1 LLRDDVAAGNDEC
14 KPADTMSY
22 QYATSYSTSKD
33 ESRLTNMWQRLV
45 RQSQYDAKG
54 KPRTKLAIVRR
65 RLLRLPTAIFLLWF
79 FVLLWGE
86 RTAFSSNIDACK
98 WDQWEKWP
106 SDAQPH
112 RIALIADP
120 QLVDPHTYP
129 GRPWPLSSLTIAAT
143 DKYIKRSYYL
153 LQRHIDPDTTLFL
166 GDLFDGGREW
176 STHFEGF
183 QPSEQQWKK
192 YGDNY
197 WLNEYDRFGK
207 IFFDQNQVT
216 GGLPAH
222 KVKKFVASLPGN
234 HDLGFGNGV
243 QVPIRNRYQAYFGEG
258 DRIDVVGNHTFV
270 SIDAVSL
277 SAMGQPDSSPELWN
291 TTMDF
296 LDNAQHLKYK
306 AVRAELK
313 EQQGLIPHRRWAHEV
328 THPLDLGRQPTKEEL
343 AKESKPEF
351 PTILL
356 SHVPLYRPEGTP
368 CGPLREKYPPKSP
381 NLKIDKPNA
390 IRIAGG
396 YQYQNVLTQE
406 ISTTVAEKIGNIAH
420 AFSGDDHDYCEV
432 VHPYYASR
440 HDRGIHEI
448 TVKSISWAMGVRK
461 PGFVLVSLWNPV
473 DANGESLRDGPTLQT
488 HLCLLPD
495 QLSIFIVYGILAA
508 FSIIAL
514 AINTLVQ
521 VRNEEAAAS
530 MPNFNVLPTSE
541 PTNPQNTYSKTRT
554 RSPSGATN
562 SMSSDHSNGKLSAR
576 TANARTRSV
585 SPAPGYGLPTARPTG
600 TPLIEKAGYYGNNPA
615 YQMYNKEEVYDES
628 DDWGNPIFRKAP
640 KPRVPKTFRRKL
652 VERFG
657 SEVALAGGPALLFY
671 WWLLRRG

>member
-1 LLRDDVAAGNDEC
+1 
-14 KPADTMSY
+14 MSY
-22 QYATSYSTSKD
+22 QYATSYATSKD
-33 ESRLTNMWQRLV
+33 EKGLTNMWQRLV
-45 RQSQYDAKG
+45 RQWQYDAKG
-54 KPRTKLAIVRR
+54 KPTTRLAIVRR

-86 RTAFSSNIDACK
+86 RSTFSSSIDACK
-98 WDQWEKWP
+98 WDKWEKWP
-106 SDAQPH
+106 ADAQPH

-129 GRPWPLSSLTIAAT
+129 GRPWPLSSLTIVAT
-143 DKYIKRSYYL
+143 DKYIKRSFHL

-192 YGDNY
+192 YGDKY
-197 WLNEYDRFGK
+197 WLNEYDRFGN
-207 IFFDQNQVT
+207 IFFTQDQVT
-216 GGLPAH
+216 GGMPAH

-258 DRIDVVGNHTFV
+258 DRVDIVGNHTFV

-291 TTMDF
+291 STMQF
-296 LDNAQHLKYK
+296 LDNAQCLKHK

-313 EQQGLIPHRRWAHEV
+313 EQQGLIPHRRWAHAV
-328 THPLDLGRQPTKEEL
+328 TTPHDLGYQPTKQEL
-343 AKESKPEF
+343 AKEPKPEF

-368 CGPLREKYPPKSP
+368 CGPLREKYPPAAP
-381 NLKIDKPNA
+381 NLKHDKPNA

-406 ISTTVAEKIGNIAH
+406 ISKTVAEKIGNIAH

-432 VHPYYASR
+432 VHPDYASR
-440 HDRGIHEI
+440 HDRGIREI

-461 PGFVLVSLWNPV
+461 PGFQLVSLWNPV
-473 DANGESLRDGPTLQT
+473 DENGESLRDGPTLQT

-495 QLSIFIVYGILAA
+495 QLSIFIRYGILAA
-508 FSIIAL
+508 LSLIVL
-514 AINTLVQ
+514 AMNTLVQ

-530 MPNFNVLPTSE
+530 MPTLPTSE
-541 PTNPQNTYSKTRT
+541 PTNKPHYKDSDNHAPSKQ
-554 RSPSGATN
+554 RSRAPSGATN
-562 SMSSDHSNGKLSAR
+562 SMSSSDSNGRLSAR
-576 TANARTRSV
+576 TTNARTRSI
-585 SPAPGYGLPTARPTG
+585 SPAATSFNYSLPTTRPASS
-600 TPLIEKAGYYGNNPA
+600 LIEKAGYYGSNPE
-615 YQMYNKEEVYDES
+615 YQMYNKEEIFDES
-628 DDWGNPIFRKAP
+628 DDWGNPLFK
-640 KPRVPKTFRRKL
+640 KPRRAKVQKTFRRKL
-652 VERFG
+652 VDRFG
-657 SEVALAGGPALLFY
+657 RDFAWAAGPVFVLY

>member
-1 LLRDDVAAGNDEC
+1 
-14 KPADTMSY
+14 MSY

-33 ESRLTNMWQRLV
+33 EKPLTKMWQRLV

-54 KPRTKLAIVRR
+54 KPRTRLAILRR
-65 RLLRLPTAIFLLWF
+65 RLVTVPTAVFLLWF
-79 FVLLWGE
+79 LLLLWGE
-86 RTAFSSNIDACK
+86 RSTFSSSIDACVWDK
-98 WDQWEKWP
+98 WETWP

-112 RIALIADP
+112 HIALIADP

-183 QPSEQQWKK
+183 QASEKQWKK
-192 YGDNY
+192 YGDKY
-197 WLNEYDRFGK
+197 WLNEYNRFGK
-207 IFFDQNQVT
+207 IFFAQDQVT

-243 QVPIRNRYQAYFGEG
+243 QVPVRNRYQAYFGEG
-258 DRIDVVGNHTFV
+258 DRIDIVGNHTFV

-291 TTMDF
+291 STMQF
-296 LDNAQHLKYK
+296 LDDARHLKHK
-306 AVRAELK
+306 AVRAELN
-313 EQQGLIPHRRWAHEV
+313 EQQGLISHRRWSHEV
-328 THPLDLGRQPTKEEL
+328 TSPLDLGRQSTKEEL
-343 AKESKPEF
+343 AKEPKPEF

-368 CGPLREKYPPKSP
+368 CGPLRERLPPTKP
-381 NLKIDKPNA
+381 DLKHDKPNA

-432 VHPYYASR
+432 LHPDYASR
-440 HDRGIHEI
+440 HDRGIREI

-461 PGFVLVSLWNPV
+461 PGFQLVSLWNPV
-473 DANGESLRDGPTLQT
+473 DSNGESLRDGPTLQT

-495 QLSIFIVYGILAA
+495 QLSIFIRYAILAA

-514 AINTLVQ
+514 AMNTLVQ

-530 MPNFNVLPTSE
+530 MTATHTLPTSE
-541 PTNPQNTYSKTRT
+541 PSKSTFKS
-554 RSPSGATN
+554 RSRAPSGATN
-562 SMSSDHSNGKLSAR
+562 SMSSSEHSNSTLSAR
-576 TANARTRSV
+576 TTNARTRSV
-585 SPAPGYGLPTARPTG
+585 SPAIGYGLPTARPG
-600 TPLIEKAGYYGNNPA
+600 NSLIEKAGYYGNNPE
-615 YQMYNKEEVYDES
+615 YQLYNKEEVFDES
-628 DDWGNPIFRKAP
+628 DDWGNPIFRKPPRP
-640 KPRVPKTFRRKL
+640 KVPKSFKRKL
-652 VERFG
+652 VDRFG
-657 SEVALAGGPALLFY
+657 RDLAWAGGPAFVLY
-671 WWLLRRG
+671 YWLLTRG